1 MRSLFGVTSV
11 ALKNLTCSGCGKGF
25 HAAVFGANSAGGAS
39 IICPSCNAL
48 VMELVFANDFHSR
61 GYASPAE
68 TNEPFCLEADYA
80 AFP

>member
-1 MRSLFGVTSV
+1 MSSLFGVTSV
-11 ALKNLTCSGCGKGF
+11 ALKNLICSGCGKGF
-25 HAAVFGANSAGGAS
+25 HAAVFRANSAGGAS

-61 GYASPAE
+61 GYSSPAE

-80 AFP
+80 TF